1 MIKQARLSKHISR
14 RISNGHPYIYQNEID
29 NIKGEVEK
37 GEIVDVFTFSGQFV
51 GKGYYNPDSKII
63 IRLISR
69 SNERIDGNFVDKK
82 LKAALAYRNKFLSHE
97 QTYRLFNGLSDG
109 ISGIS
114 CDRFDDLYCVSSS
127 TAGGDRLLNRFI
139 DSLVEMGA
147 QRIIIRNTSAGRKK
161 ERIDTY
167 IQPVKGD
174 ISHIQSFEING
185 IHYSVDPFS
194 QEDPFFYLEQ
204 RENAVHFS
212 QIAKK
217 VFPHQAV
224 KVYDFFAGYGQ
235 FGLNMLKEG
244 FKTVEF
250 LDSDGHYGP
259 FINKSA
265 QGLQLDGY
273 TFNACNA
280 FDYLHRM
287 DIENDKAD
295 LIILDPPPFT
305 DSRKKKGRALNAYKE
320 INLRALKILKKGG
333 LLATGCP
340 SQNVSREDLEMMFY
354 SIASDI
360 KHEIHILYRGSQ
372 PLDFPVKINIFET
385 DFLKFYILMKG
396 ESL

>member
-1 MIKQARLSKHISR
+1 MRKQARLSKHISR

-51 GKGYYNPDSKII
+51 GKGYYNSDSKIM
-63 IRLISR
+63 IRLITR
-69 SNERIDGNFVDKK
+69 LNEKIDDTFVDKK
-82 LKAALAYRNKFLSHE
+82 LRGALAYRNKFLSHE
-97 QTYRLFNGLSDG
+97 HTYRLFNGLSDG
-109 ISGIS
+109 ISGIC
-114 CDRFDDLYCVSSS
+114 CDRFDDLYCLSSS
-127 TAGGDRLLNRFI
+127 TAGGDRLLNWFI

-147 QRIIIRNTSAGRKK
+147 SKVIIRNTASGRKK
-161 ERIDTY
+161 ERIETY

-174 ISHIQSFEING
+174 ISHTHSFEING

-204 RENAVHFS
+204 RENAIHFS
-212 QIAKK
+212 QIAKNT
-217 VFPHQAV
+217 FTDQDV
-224 KVYDFFAGYGQ
+224 KIYDFFSGYGQ
-235 FGLNMLKEG
+235 FGLNLLKAG

-250 LDSDGHYGP
+250 VDSDGLYGP
-259 FINKSA
+259 LINYST
-265 QGLQLDGY
+265 QGLHLEGY
-273 TFNACNA
+273 TFNAFNA

-295 LIILDPPPFT
+295 LIVLDPPPFT

-320 INLRALKILKKGG
+320 INLRALKILNKGG

-360 KHEIHILYRGSQ
+360 KHEIRILYRGSQ
-372 PLDFPVKINIFET
+372 PLDFPVKINVFET
-385 DFLKFYILMKG
+385 DFLKFYVLMKG